1 MGGTCC
7 HGSRIAWE
15 PDCLARACPRRK
27 TGRHSDMPGMIPS
40 VQSGPKRKS
49 ILLESMGL
57 DLDLELILFL
67 YKWHKKLQIWYP
79 VALCGVDLNIMI
91 IYISEL
97 GIEFLYGYHLAP
109 FGPIPRQSQSCT
121 TSCAT
126 ARWHPKGLG
135 IVIFYDIS
143 SYFKGLSGYPRF
155 WE

>member
-91 IYISEL
+91 IYIWIGNRIS
-97 GIEFLYGYHLAP
+97 IWIS
-109 FGPIPRQSQSCT
+109 FGPIWAHP
-121 TSCAT
+121 TSEPELHHILCNSTVA
-126 ARWHPKGLG
+126 PQG
-135 IVIFYDIS
+135 IGYCDILWYFIIF
-143 SYFKGLSGYPRF
+143 
-155 WE
+155 